1 MSSGRAEYIRNILKI
16 TDSTLYSENRNV
28 TIVSNSGSD
37 QDSDPDVYCVDEI
50 IDTKNFNKNSLLLFG
65 YFYLNQYKNDFS
77 IDDFIPTDGKE
88 RGIGNETTDLV
99 LIDESMTLSN
109 GTTNILFF

>member
-77 IDDFIPTDGKE
+77 
-88 RGIGNETTDLV
+88 
-99 LIDESMTLSN
+99 MM
-109 GTTNILFF
+109 ILYLQMEKREELEIKPQTWS